1 MTCRFYC
8 LTGMALNRIIK
19 PRTKLVLRIVS
30 AGNGDLCR
38 MSETENP
45 MRRLFHRVF
54 LLPGL
59 GLFFMIL
66 AALIFLP
73 RHDSGLTVLT
83 VEERAW
89 LDANSDSL
97 FLYFNTDFPPIEF
110 MSSEGQFIGLG
121 ADVMAAVEERLGVTF
136 PRRPCADWNRHLEAL
151 ASGECAIAPTIVS
164 TPEREEFAL
173 FSKPYARVPVVIIS
187 TRSKQSISSFDELA
201 GMDVAVVSGYATEQY
216 VRSLNQGRYEVI
228 PQWNVPEGL
237 RAVSFGEVDAFV
249 ENLAVAAY
257 YTDREGLSNLRVSG
271 TTDFYFEWCIGVSR
285 EYPLLYSAIRKALA
299 DIPQS
304 ELEDMQKSWISM
316 EAQQG
321 LSPEARK
328 TMGLVA
334 LFVGALLVGLTVITL
349 FLKRRLNE
357 KVRSLETAQHELLAQ
372 SQRLQHAEKM
382 EALGTLAGGIAH
394 DFNNILQIIS
404 GYAQLMIARSTG
416 GDPGSSELA
425 QILGASRRAAALIN
439 QLLTFSRKMESR
451 KVTLDLNKE
460 ITNAV
465 RILRQTIPRMIEIRL
480 VLEPALRVVK
490 ADPVQIEQ
498 ILLNLAANA
507 VDAMPDGGRLLFTTS
522 NAVLDEGMCTELGDL
537 NPGSFVMFA
546 VTDSGSGIPGEMI
559 DKVFNPFFTTKEPGK
574 GTGLGLSSAY
584 GIVKNHEG
592 CIRCRSAAGQG
603 TTFEVFLPASP
614 EQGEPEPGDE
624 SSVGV
629 LPGGV
634 ETILVVDDEPGI
646 LEQTSEFM
654 TMSGYRVLTAG
665 SGEQALEVFGEN
677 HGVDLVLLDLN
688 MPGMGGYRCL
698 SELLKLN
705 PALRI
710 LIVSGH
716 SAFGQYGENLTR
728 GARGFLGKPYRMAEL
743 AARVREVLDEGDE
756 GLNPVKEEP

>member
-1 MTCRFYC
+1 MRDIT
-8 LTGMALNRIIK
+8 
-19 PRTKLVLRIVS
+19 
-30 AGNGDLCR
+30 
-38 MSETENP
+38 NP
-45 MRRLFHRVF
+45 IRRLRRRVT
-54 LLPGL
+54 LLPAL
-59 GLFFMIL
+59 ALACLAL
-66 AALIFLP
+66 AAIVILP
-73 RHDSGLTVLT
+73 AQSPSRTVLSP
-83 VEERAW
+83 EERAW

-110 MSSEGQFIGLG
+110 ISPGGEFIGLG
-121 ADVMAAVEERLGVTF
+121 ADVMAAIEERLGVTF

-164 TPEREEFAL
+164 TPEREEFAF
-173 FSKPYARVPVVIIS
+173 FSRPYARVPVVIIS
-187 TRSKQSISSFDELA
+187 TRSKQSPESLDDLT
-201 GMDVAVVSGYATEQY
+201 GLDVAVVSGYATEQY

-228 PQWNVPEGL
+228 PLWNVPEGL

-271 TTDFYFEWCIGVSR
+271 TTDFYFEWSIGVSR
-285 EYPLLYSAIRKALA
+285 EYPLLYSALRKALA

-304 ELEDMQKSWISM
+304 ELEAMQKGWISM
-316 EAQQG
+316 EAQQS

-328 TMGLVA
+328 TIGLVA

-349 FLKRRLNE
+349 FLRRRLFE
-357 KVRSLETAQHELLAQ
+357 KVQSLQKAQLELLEQ

-404 GYAQLMIARSTG
+404 GYAQLMIARNTG
-416 GDPGSSELA
+416 GESASSELV

-439 QLLTFSRKMESR
+439 QLLAFSRKMESR
-451 KVTLDLNKE
+451 KVALDLNRE
-460 ITNAV
+460 ITNAA
-465 RILRQTIPRMIEIRL
+465 RILGQTIPRMIAIRL
-480 VLEPALRVVK
+480 DLEPALRVVK

-507 VDAMPDGGRLLFTTS
+507 VDAMPDGGTLQFGTA
-522 NAVLDEGMCTELGDL
+522 NAVVDGAMCRELGDIKA
-537 NPGSFVMFA
+537 GEYVVFS
-546 VTDSGSGIPGEMI
+546 VTDSGLGIPDDLI

-584 GIVKNHEG
+584 GIVKNHDG
-592 CIRCRSAAGQG
+592 CIRCTSAPGRG
-603 TTFEVFLPASP
+603 TTFDVFLPAAPLQTEADS
-614 EQGEPEPGDE
+614 GDE
-624 SSVGV
+624 NHVGL
-629 LPGGV
+629 LPGGE

-646 LEQTSEFM
+646 LEQTSEFLS
-654 TMSGYRVLTAG
+654 MSGYRVLVAG
-665 SGEQALEVFGEN
+665 SGEQALEVYGNNSEL
-677 HGVDLVLLDLN
+677 DLVLLDLN

-705 PALRI
+705 PALKV

-716 SAFGQYGENLTR
+716 SAFGQYGEDLTR

-743 AARVREVLDEGDE
+743 AARVREVLDG
-756 GLNPVKEEP
+756 GSGG

>member
-1 MTCRFYC
+1 
-8 LTGMALNRIIK
+8 
-19 PRTKLVLRIVS
+19 
-30 AGNGDLCR
+30 
-38 MSETENP
+38 MSESENP
-45 MRRLFHRVF
+45 LRRFSRKNVLFSGLALVF
-54 LLPGL
+54 
-59 GLFFMIL
+59 FVL
-66 AALIFLP
+66 AAIVFIP
-73 RHDSGLTVLT
+73 CHGAGLTELT
-83 VEERAW
+83 PEERTW

-110 MSSEGQFIGLG
+110 ISSEGEFVGLG
-121 ADVMAAVEERLGVTF
+121 ADVMTAVEERLGVTF

-164 TPEREEFAL
+164 TPEREEFAF
-173 FSKPYARVPVVIIS
+173 FSRPYARVPVVIIS
-187 TRSKQSISSFDELA
+187 TRSKQGFSSLDELS
-201 GMDVAVVSGYATEQY
+201 GLDVAVVSGYATEQY

-228 PQWNVPEGL
+228 PLWNVPDGL
-237 RAVSFGEVDAFV
+237 RAVSFGEVDVFV

-257 YTDREGLSNLRVSG
+257 YTDLEGLSNLRVSG
-271 TTDFYFEWCIGVSR
+271 TTDFYFEWSIGVSR
-285 EYPLLYSAIRKALA
+285 EYPLLFSAVRKALA
-299 DIPQS
+299 DISRS
-304 ELEDMQKSWISM
+304 ELEAMQKRWISM
-316 EAQQG
+316 EAHQG
-321 LSPEARK
+321 LSPEAMK
-328 TMGLVA
+328 TLGFLV
-334 LFVGALLVGLTVITL
+334 LFVGALLVGLTVITV
-349 FLKRRLNE
+349 FLRRRLNE
-357 KVRSLETAQHELLAQ
+357 KVQSLQKAQRELLAQ

-404 GYAQLMIARSTG
+404 GYAQLLIARNTG
-416 GDPGSSELA
+416 DEPGSPELA
-425 QILGASRRAAALIN
+425 MILGASRRAAALIN

-451 KVTLDLNKE
+451 KITLEVNRE

-465 RILRQTIPRMIEIRL
+465 RILEQTIPRMIEIRL

-490 ADPVQIEQ
+490 ADPIQIEQ

-507 VDAMPDGGRLLFTTS
+507 VDAMPDGGSLQFSTA
-522 NAVLDEGMCTELGDL
+522 NAVLDEERCRELGDVK
-537 NPGSFVMFA
+537 PGDFVVFS
-546 VTDSGSGIPGEMI
+546 VTDSGIGIPDEII

-584 GIVKNHEG
+584 GIVKNHDG
-592 CIRCRSAAGQG
+592 SIRCRSEAGKG
-603 TTFEVFLPASP
+603 TTFEVFLPASSESGQP
-614 EQGEPEPGDE
+614 ESGDE
-624 SSVGV
+624 NDAGF
-629 LPGGV
+629 LPCGS

-665 SGEQALEVFGEN
+665 SGEHALEVFREN
-677 HGVDLVLLDLN
+677 PGIDLVLLDLN

-705 PALRI
+705 PALKV

-743 AARVREVLDEGDE
+743 AARVREVLDEGSE
-756 GLNPVKEEP
+756 G

>member
-1 MTCRFYC
+1 MRDIT
-8 LTGMALNRIIK
+8 
-19 PRTKLVLRIVS
+19 
-30 AGNGDLCR
+30 
-38 MSETENP
+38 NP
-45 MRRLFHRVF
+45 IRRLRRRNA
-54 LLPGL
+54 LLPAL
-59 GLFFMIL
+59 ALVFFVL
-66 AALIFLP
+66 AAIVILP
-73 RHDSGLTVLT
+73 GHRASRTVLT
-83 VEERAW
+83 PEERAW

-110 MSSEGQFIGLG
+110 MSPGGEFIGLG
-121 ADVMAAVEERLGVTF
+121 ADVMAAIEERLGVTF

-164 TPEREEFAL
+164 TPEREEFAF
-173 FSKPYARVPVVIIS
+173 FSRPYARVPVVIIS
-187 TRSKQSISSFDELA
+187 TRSKQSPESLDDLA
-201 GMDVAVVSGYATEQY
+201 GLDVAVVSGYATEQY

-228 PQWNVPEGL
+228 PLWNVPEGL

-271 TTDFYFEWCIGVSR
+271 TTDFYFEWSIGVSR
-285 EYPLLYSAIRKALA
+285 EYPLLYSALRKALA

-304 ELEDMQKSWISM
+304 ELEAMQKGWISM
-316 EAQQG
+316 EAQQS

-328 TMGLVA
+328 TIGLVA

-349 FLKRRLNE
+349 FLRRRLFE
-357 KVRSLETAQHELLAQ
+357 KVKSLEKAQLELLEQ

-404 GYAQLMIARSTG
+404 GYAQLMIARNTG
-416 GDPGSSELA
+416 CESASSELV

-439 QLLTFSRKMESR
+439 QLLAFSRKMESR
-451 KVTLDLNKE
+451 KVALDLNRE
-460 ITNAV
+460 ITNAA
-465 RILRQTIPRMIEIRL
+465 RILGQTIPRMIAIRL
-480 VLEPALRVVK
+480 SLEPALRVVK

-507 VDAMPDGGRLLFTTS
+507 VDAMPDGGTLQFRTA
-522 NAVLDEGMCTELGDL
+522 NAVVDGAMCRELGDIKA
-537 NPGSFVMFA
+537 GEYVVFS
-546 VTDSGSGIPGEMI
+546 VTDSGLGIPDDMI

-584 GIVKNHEG
+584 GIVKNHDG
-592 CIRCRSAAGQG
+592 CIRCTSAAGRG
-603 TTFEVFLPASP
+603 TTFDLFLPAAPLQTGADS
-614 EQGEPEPGDE
+614 GDE
-624 SSVGV
+624 NHVGL
-629 LPGGV
+629 LPRGD

-646 LEQTSEFM
+646 LEQTREFLS
-654 TMSGYRVLTAG
+654 MSGYRVLIAG
-665 SGEQALEVFGEN
+665 SGEQALEVYGN
-677 HGVDLVLLDLN
+677 NSGLDLVLLDLN

-698 SELLKLN
+698 SELLELN
-705 PALRI
+705 PALKV

-716 SAFGQYGENLTR
+716 SAFGHYGENLTS

-743 AARVREVLDEGDE
+743 AARVREVLDG
-756 GLNPVKEEP
+756 GSGG